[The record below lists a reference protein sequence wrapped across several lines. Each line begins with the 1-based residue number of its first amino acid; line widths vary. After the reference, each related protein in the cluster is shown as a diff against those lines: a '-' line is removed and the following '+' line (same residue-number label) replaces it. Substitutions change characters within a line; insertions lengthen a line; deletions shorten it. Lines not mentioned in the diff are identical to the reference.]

1 MCEVVVKEGGGDLL
15 PTETGFISPGEA
27 RRGCRL
33 ACQVKVKGDMKIEV
47 APEIFSVRKWNC
59 RVVSNRNVAT
69 FIKELKL
76 ALPEGDEVPF
86 RAGGYVQLE
95 CPPHQID
102 FRTFDIDPQ
111 FRDAWDKFDLWRFKS
126 GCPET
131 VTRAYSMANYPLEK
145 GILLFTIRVAFPP
158 DYREDIPPGIMSSWV
173 FNLKPGDEVTVSGP
187 FGEFF
192 ARDTDA
198 EMVFVGGGA
207 GMAPLRS
214 HIFDQ
219 FLRLHSKRKVSY
231 WYGARSLREAFY
243 VDEFER
249 LAAEHPNFTWH
260 LALSEP
266 LPEDNWTGL
275 TGFIHK
281 VLLDN
286 YLKDHPAPE
295 DIEYYMCGPG
305 PMTKA
310 VHRDPA
316 RPRRGPRKHP
326 ARRLRLSGGGDDMQA
341 QAQTVEEVVRGKAS
355 DELISVPAAATVH
368 DAVEV
373 MAARHVGAVVIKTED
388 GLVGGIFTE
397 RDLLVRVVH
406 AGRDPK
412 KTPISLVMTRDVRF
426 VTPGTTVEAA
436 LSLIHVNRHRH
447 LLVIDG
453 PRVFGLVSIGDLV
466 RQLIEKGEGRFEAAV
481 RNAGTASAS
490 SAQ

>member
-1 MCEVVVKEGGGDLL
+1 MLDIVLAVFMFTGVVLLLVAVLLGARRKLVATGEVAILINDDTSKILKTPAGGTLLGALADNKIFIPSACGGKGACGVCEVIVKEGGGDLL

-47 APEIFSVRKWNC
+47 ASEIFSVRKWNC

-95 CPPHQID
+95 CPPHQIE
-102 FRTFDIDPQ
+102 FRTFDIDPL
-111 FRDAWDKFDLWRFKS
+111 FREAWDKFDLWRFKS
-126 GCPET
+126 GCSET
-131 VTRAYSMANYPLEK
+131 ITRAYSMANFPLEK

-158 DYREDIPPGIMSSWV
+158 DFRQDIPPGIMSSWI

-192 ARDTDA
+192 ARNTKA

-207 GMAPLRS
+207 GMAPMRS

-219 FLRLHSKRKVSY
+219 FLRLHTDRKVTY

-243 VDEFER
+243 VEEFEK
-249 LAAEHPNFTWH
+249 LAAEHRNFTWH

-281 VLLDN
+281 VLYDE
-286 YLKDHPAPE
+286 YLKNHPAPE

-310 VHRDPA
+310 VISMLIDLGVDRENI
-316 RPRRGPRKHP
+316 
-326 ARRLRLSGGGDDMQA
+326 LLDD
-341 QAQTVEEVVRGKAS
+341 
-355 DELISVPAAATVH
+355 
-368 DAVEV
+368 
-373 MAARHVGAVVIKTED
+373 
-388 GLVGGIFTE
+388 
-397 RDLLVRVVH
+397 
-406 AGRDPK
+406 
-412 KTPISLVMTRDVRF
+412 
-426 VTPGTTVEAA
+426 
-436 LSLIHVNRHRH
+436 
-447 LLVIDG
+447 
-453 PRVFGLVSIGDLV
+453 FG
-466 RQLIEKGEGRFEAAV
+466 
-481 RNAGTASAS
+481 
-490 SAQ
+490 